1 MFGAQSKLQFKT
13 MESRS
18 RKFSLD
24 NNKSKKNKNTKMKS
38 NIVIQQKDL
47 NMHDID
53 KYCISYISF
62 AKENTKQ
69 A

>member
-24 NNKSKKNKNTKMKS
+24 DNKSEKNKSTKMKS

-47 NMHDID
+47 NMHEMNH
-53 KYCISYISF
+53 
-62 AKENTKQ
+62 A
-69 A
+69 